1 MTNLNGWIQKDA
13 CCKAF
18 SPDCQSISELYSR
31 QSIFGCI
38 DIQNGFIFN
47 AFVVQK
53 SLNLPCS
60 RRKMLE
66 LGRRNGQQKIESYAQ
81 TYLLQLNQC
90 CWGQRKS
97 CATPIICQRPLNHGK
112 QRDLLRYLSCECTER
127 NRSHQLTLEVPWTW
141 HIYCKSMRCY
151 LLPAWKVEQLM
162 RRCTDFRTG
171 GGLPQIS
178 LPLKYHDNNQNGFF
192 ATIYRVLH
200 CMLSK
205 EDISLCVQFSQC
217 CFEVQFVDCGL
228 WRVAS
233 KMRAGKSFSSLSHF
247 ARSKIVDS
255 I

>member
-53 SLNLPCS
+53 SLDLPCS

-171 GGLPQIS
+171 GGYLTSPYRWNTMTIIKMASLLLFTGYYIACFQRRIS
-178 LPLKYHDNNQNGFF
+178 LFVFNSVNV
-192 ATIYRVLH
+192 VLR
-200 CMLSK
+200 C
-205 EDISLCVQFSQC
+205 SL
-217 CFEVQFVDCGL
+217 
-228 WRVAS
+228 
-233 KMRAGKSFSSLSHF
+233 
-247 ARSKIVDS
+247 
-255 I
+255 